1 MAVAAVDFRHEAWLY
16 AGLDEFVAGTSR
28 FIREGLTRGEPTLV
42 VVAGGKIDRLR
53 KELGR
58 DAGSVHFANMAD
70 VGANPARIIP
80 AWHNFV
86 NEHQA
91 SGRLLRGIGEP
102 IYPERGPDEL
112 VECQRHESLLN
123 VAFADA
129 PAFWL
134 LCPYDTQALPPA
146 VIVEAQR
153 SHPFVMRGSRHQASG
168 HYRGLE
174 TEVRWPLEA
183 ALPEAAGEVAELAFD
198 AGSLSVLRRLA
209 AAEAGRAGLSPARVQ
224 DLVLA
229 LNELANNSL
238 RHGGGRGRARIW
250 TQAGSLVCEVSDR
263 GQIARAMAD
272 RERPPEGVE
281 GARGLWLVNQ
291 LCDLLQ
297 LRATA
302 QGTVAR
308 LHMRLG

>member
-1 MAVAAVDFRHEAWLY
+1 MSAAGLAFRHEALLY
-16 AGLDEFVAGTSR
+16 AGLDEFAAGTSH

-42 VVAGGKIDRLR
+42 VVDGGKIDRLR
-53 KELGR
+53 AELGR
-58 DAGSVHFANMAD
+58 DAAAVQFADMAE

-80 AWHNFV
+80 AWRDFV
-86 NEHQA
+86 DAHRA
-91 SGRLLRGIGEP
+91 SGRPLRGIGEP

-129 PAFWL
+129 APFWL
-134 LCPYDTQALPPA
+134 LCPYDTEAMPPE
-146 VIVEAQR
+146 VIDEAAR
-153 SHPFVMRGSRHQASG
+153 SHPFVRHGQRHAPSTI
-168 HYRGLE
+168 YRGLDE
-174 TEVRWPLEA
+174 ELKPWPHP
-183 ALPEAAGEVAELAFD
+183 LPEPDGDPAELTFD
-198 AGSLSVLRRLA
+198 AGSLSRLRHLVAGEA
-209 AAEAGRAGLSPARVQ
+209 ARAGLSRSRIQ
-224 DLVLA
+224 DLVMA
-229 LNELANNSL
+229 LSELANNSL
-238 RHGGGRGRARIW
+238 DHGGGRGRARIW
-250 TQAGSLVCEVSDR
+250 VQAGSLVCEVRDR
-263 GQIARAMAD
+263 GQIAHALAD
-272 RERPPEGVE
+272 RQRPPAGLD